1 MIETERGGRRRG
13 WFTVVFFGFVG
24 IFGRGSEEEEMEQVL
39 LSCVTDSFSEHI
51 NLCDHIILLHFGMT
65 LSLSLS
71 EHGTLLEAICRQE
84 GLICNILRQLKT
96 LCNWS
101 PKLPKPPKLEHWLEH
116 PGHWLHYAQHPSL
129 HTGFFQHPGP
139 WSHHAQLM
147 VIKEGPMDVTWIVRQ
162 LLAALVRNW
171 LVKRVPIL
179 PERVLRLQLLLLLSS
194 LACQSYK
201 VPGYNFC
208 NAEQAKPQQQQ
219 DVPSMHTRW
228 YCALPTSLLPTKQ
241 WVNLPA
247 AFPTTPILFSNTSHP
262 AFALSL
268 SLLHFCWKLALCPSI
283 WCLHDWWV
291 LKDHVV

>member
-1 MIETERGGRRRG
+1 MLNTQACTQA
-13 WFTVVFFGFVG
+13 F
-24 IFGRGSEEEEMEQVL
+24 
-39 LSCVTDSFSEHI
+39 
-51 NLCDHIILLHFGMT
+51 
-65 LSLSLS
+65 
-71 EHGTLLEAICRQE
+71 
-84 GLICNILRQLKT
+84 
-96 LCNWS
+96 
-101 PKLPKPPKLEHWLEH
+101 EH
-116 PGHWLHYAQHPSL
+116 PGH
-129 HTGFFQHPGP
+129 

-162 LLAALVRNW
+162 LQAALFRNW
-171 LVKRVPIL
+171 LVKRVPTL
-179 PERVLRLQLLLLLSS
+179 PERVLLLQLLLLLLSS

-228 YCALPTSLLPTKQ
+228 YCALPTSLLPTNQ

-268 SLLHFCWKLALCPSI
+268 SLSFISAENWPYVQVYDACMIGESWKIMLYKLSTSLHYSFG
-283 WCLHDWWV
+283 
-291 LKDHVV
+291 